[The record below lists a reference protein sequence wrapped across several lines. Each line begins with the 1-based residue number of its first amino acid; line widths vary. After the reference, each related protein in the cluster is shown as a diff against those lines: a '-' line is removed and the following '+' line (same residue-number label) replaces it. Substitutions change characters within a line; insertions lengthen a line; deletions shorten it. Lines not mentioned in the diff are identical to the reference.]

1 MAEESK
7 PKASPPVD
15 PEVWSIVA
23 EELAALPDTQRLIL
37 QQFLFEGQ
45 SYERLA
51 ESFKIPIATVASHI
65 RRGRQVLRTRLA
77 ARGLA
82 VAGVVTTAS
91 LAAATLPSEVCAA
104 TIQSATAIVTGQ
116 LNLLPVHI
124 VSLMKGAMTNM
135 VTTAKLLVLIVAGL
149 AAATPASLW
158 FARQAAVE
166 PAEVQFAVTAQPTL
180 VPSLVLNVD
189 LPPEADDHAPGA
201 APSVSV
207 SFSNN

>member
-1 MAEESK
+1 M
-7 PKASPPVD
+7 V
-15 PEVWSIVA
+15 V
-23 EELAALPDTQRLIL
+23 EELAALPETQRLVL
-37 QQFLFEGQ
+37 QEFLFEGQ
-45 SYERLA
+45 SYEGLA

-82 VAGVVTTAS
+82 ITVVASTAS
-91 LAAATLPSEVCAA
+91 LATAAVPTELCDA
-104 TIQSATAIVTGQ
+104 TVQGATAVLTGQ

-124 VSLMKGAMTNM
+124 VSLMKGAMTKM
-135 VTTAKLLVLIVAGL
+135 VTTTKLMLVIVAGL
-149 AAATPASLW
+149 AAATPSGLW
-158 FARQAAVE
+158 FARQSAVE
-166 PAEVQFAVTAQPTL
+166 TAEVQFAVTAQPTL
-180 VPSLVLNVD
+180 VPSLTLDVA